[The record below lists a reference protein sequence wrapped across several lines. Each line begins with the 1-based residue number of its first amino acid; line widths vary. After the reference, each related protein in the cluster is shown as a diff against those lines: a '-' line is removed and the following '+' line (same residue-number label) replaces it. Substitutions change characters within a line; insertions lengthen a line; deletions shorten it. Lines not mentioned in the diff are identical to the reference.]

1 MHSCMRGCPGL
12 AGASHITWRQKV
24 QCTVLNR
31 QSHYAAQ
38 VSFDLLDNYPG
49 GPYKS
54 RGGSIKRT
62 RFVEEEEDEDDEDDA
77 VRIRI
82 TLESM
87 QHASAGSRASFSN
100 PSAAGQLGPGRGDY

>member
-1 MHSCMRGCPGL
+1 M
-12 AGASHITWRQKV
+12 

-31 QSHYAAQ
+31 QSLHYAAQ

-49 GPYKS
+49 APYKS

-77 VRIRI
+77 VSIG
-82 TLESM
+82 THTANACSM
-87 QHASAGSRASFSN
+87 HAAGSGAWHSHFRQ
-100 PSAAGQLGPGRGDY
+100 PQGEAAGGRARGID